1 MSELNQDEQIQVN
14 QYYGVKSNIREK
26 PKDAEKRFDILD
38 KLNVTM
44 SSRLDRALIL
54 FGVTALS
61 IGFSIVYG
69 SQNWVRFFHELPGLI
84 AINIAIIVLLTQFAL
99 LYPSSGSILSNSIN
113 MIGHLFERYLVKS
126 GKVLPSRKTKLS
138 SSRNDGTIIADNGD
152 FMRVFYIDGS
162 TSNNAYPEEIAQRE
176 ELAIR
181 YHNGRK
187 RSTTE
192 TIITSSQKQNA
203 EQQIENLENMN
214 RFEENQALKDIR
226 AMDIQHLRQHVDGVK
241 PSIIQYL
248 ILRDSRER
256 DLDESVERLNR
267 FSQQGLYYSLQQ
279 LNKEKAE
286 RVLGNFLSLK

>member
-1 MSELNQDEQIQVN
+1 M
-14 QYYGVKSNIREK
+14 
-26 PKDAEKRFDILD
+26 
-38 KLNVTM
+38 
-44 SSRLDRALIL
+44 
-54 FGVTALS
+54 
-61 IGFSIVYG
+61 
-69 SQNWVRFFHELPGLI
+69 
-84 AINIAIIVLLTQFAL
+84 
-99 LYPSSGSILSNSIN
+99 
-113 MIGHLFERYLVKS
+113 KS